1 MQITRLVLKTGRTAH
16 RYLRSFCCYTDIQ
29 MISLPRVVLSCSV
42 KYVLVICLDDMLMPW
57 PTSMV
62 HKIMLLLA
70 SQVKTGVKKSRASAL
85 TSGNVSTRGGG
96 GGT

>member
-1 MQITRLVLKTGRTAH
+1 MV
-16 RYLRSFCCYTDIQ
+16 
-29 MISLPRVVLSCSV
+29 SLLRVVLSCSV
-42 KYVLVICLDDMLMPW
+42 KYVLVICLDDMLMQW

-70 SQVKTGVKKSRASAL
+70 SQVKTGVKKKSRASAL

>member
-1 MQITRLVLKTGRTAH
+1 MQITRLVLKTERTAH

-29 MISLPRVVLSCSV
+29 VISLLRVVLSCSV

-62 HKIMLLLA
+62 HKTMLLLA
-70 SQVKTGVKKSRASAL
+70 SQVKTGVKKKVAPLPSLVA
-85 TSGNVSTRGGG
+85 T
-96 GGT
+96 